1 VWNAVW
7 DVDSGAPNEL
17 CITVGSKSSMHFWGR
32 MTLEFSRTLPSGVPS
47 GADAGISLHAVNQ
60 HCDYLVAE
68 TFGCHIK
75 FSQWNPWHVAYEQ
88 NSLTTWL
95 LLSLSLKY
103 HRWQSSDTAPGV
115 WYTDVCCHTSRMQ
128 WLRSVS
134 LPTNVYM
141 SVASW
146 SCQQQSSIMCAKQ
159 TDDY

>member
-1 VWNAVW
+1 MPLGMWTRACPTNYVLQWGLNPPCIFEERWHW
-7 DVDSGAPNEL
+7 DFPAHCQVPFQEALTLGFPCMLSTSNVIAWRQKQSGVTLNFPNE
-17 CITVGSKSSMHFWGR
+17 TH
-32 MTLEFSRTLPSGVPS
+32 
-47 GADAGISLHAVNQ
+47 
-60 HCDYLVAE
+60 
-68 TFGCHIK
+68 
-75 FSQWNPWHVAYEQ
+75 WHVASEQ

-95 LLSLSLKY
+95 LLLVSLKY
-103 HRWQSSDTAPGV
+103 HRGQSSDAAPGV

-146 SCQQQSSIMCAKQ
+146 SCQQQPSIMCAKQ